1 MTAYLGDYL
10 DGKTV
15 HGKWNSFAVAGESVT
30 RATNGEVRAYK
41 NNSTSYTTTG
51 ITDTE
56 DFNSLTG
63 VHHFAIDTSAST
75 AFYTPAADYQVVLA
89 GSTIDGKAINA
100 CLGHFSIRNRSN
112 MTIIDRNTAQAS
124 TVTSTILAS
133 ASNFTN
139 DDALNGAI
147 ISFIN
152 GTGKGQSTNVTDFTN
167 SSDTA
172 VHPTVA
178 AAATTTTIYEVL
190 PFGMNGA
197 AVDANGRVDVIK
209 IAGTTQTARDL
220 GASVLLSPGTGTG
233 QISLSSGTVTAGT
246 VSDKTGYSLSSSQTF
261 NVTGNRTGNVTG
273 SVGSVTGAV
282 GSVTGNVGGNVTGSV
297 GSVTASVTVGAL
309 TTTAIASIHTTA
321 MAELY
326 GTDGGTVGLAHG
338 IYEIL
343 ALLGDFGISGTTL
356 TTKKRDGSTN
366 AATYTLNSSTS
377 PTSITRAS

>member
-1 MTAYLGDYL
+1 MSGYQGDYL

-15 HGKWNSFAVAGESVT
+15 HGKWNSFAVAGESIT
-30 RATNGEVRAYK
+30 RATDGQVRVYK

-51 ITDTE
+51 VTDTE

-75 AFYTPAADYQVVLA
+75 SFYTPAADYQVVLA
-89 GSTIDGKAINA
+89 GATIDGKTINA
-100 CLGHFSIRNRSN
+100 EVASFSLRNRSN
-112 MTIIDRNTAQAS
+112 ATIIDRNTAQAS

-147 ISFIN
+147 VSFIN
-152 GTGKGQSTNVTDFTN
+152 GTGKGQSTNVTDFSN
-167 SSDTA
+167 ASDTA

-178 AAATTTTIYEVL
+178 AAATTTTIYEIL

-233 QISLSSGTVTAGT
+233 QVSLSSGA
-246 VSDKTGYSLSSSQTF
+246 
-261 NVTGNRTGNVTG
+261 
-273 SVGSVTGAV
+273 
-282 GSVTGNVGGNVTGSV
+282 
-297 GSVTASVTVGAL
+297 VTVGAL